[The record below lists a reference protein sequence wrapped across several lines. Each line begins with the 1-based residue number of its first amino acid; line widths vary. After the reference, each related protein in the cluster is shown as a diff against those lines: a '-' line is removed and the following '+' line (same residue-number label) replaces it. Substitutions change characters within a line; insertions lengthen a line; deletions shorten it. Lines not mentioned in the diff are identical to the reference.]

1 MVGDPN
7 SHGNGQLINSGTTVF
22 IEGKLVIVNQP
33 DNANPDDLCIP
44 IGEPHCNPFTIQG
57 SGDTFAYGGGGSGQT
72 DTVNPGADPGGGG
85 GSGE

>member
-7 SHGNGQLINSGTTVF
+7 SHTDGGLINSGTTVF

-33 DNANPDDLCIP
+33 DNANPDALCIP
-44 IGEPHCNPFTIQG
+44 AGEPHCNPYTIQG

-72 DTVNPGADPGGGG
+72 EDVVIAEPPPPDSGGG
-85 GSGE
+85 E